1 MGQDKA
7 HSAANVETLARDAT
21 QAWRM
26 SSVPEGR
33 VVQGAENMRINR
45 TGH

>member
-21 QAWRM
+21 WPHA
-26 SSVPEGR
+26 VYDALKVFEL
-33 VVQGAENMRINR
+33 
-45 TGH
+45 TG